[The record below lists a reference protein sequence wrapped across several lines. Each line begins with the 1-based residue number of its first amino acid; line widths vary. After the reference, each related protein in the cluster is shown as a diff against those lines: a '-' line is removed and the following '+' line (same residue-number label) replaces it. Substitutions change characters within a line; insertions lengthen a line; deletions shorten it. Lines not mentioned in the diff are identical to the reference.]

1 MYMKY
6 KLNSFTSKIV
16 LSVIIYSIIFV
27 SVFTFAR
34 PGLLMQLN
42 TQLTFAESVKVKG
55 ANDGKGTV
63 VGYLNSVE
71 SNYAKINVKKT
82 KSLFPDVKILS
93 FNVVT
98 TDPVSFMISNMS
110 SEEYYYYIELQ
121 SYEPFMETDATAILK
136 NY

>member
-1 MYMKY
+1 MKY